1 MPSWLRSYAAGT
13 RPFEV
18 VLALLAVVWVTTAAL
33 GGDEPSL
40 VPLIWGAAVVVVV
53 AHARRWPLVA
63 LVVAF
68 AGLYSVD
75 RVDGGRVLEDVFLL
89 ALIGS
94 CFAVGRW
101 AGLRRQPWAAAAVL
115 LLISSNVL
123 EPGRDVSTA
132 DVVFP
137 TVFTAA
143 PWLLGLAMQL
153 TARRAEHAASY
164 ADRLVWSRHEDI
176 RRATDE
182 ERLRIAHELHD
193 VIAHDLSALSLRAQV
208 ARRRLESGGT
218 VDADD
223 LAALER
229 AARGAMT
236 DLRRVLGVLRPTGG
250 APDTGPG
257 EGLADLPALLADCR
271 AMGQEVRYDVTGSA
285 RDVPP
290 ALSLVAYRIVQ
301 EALTNARRH
310 GARGAT
316 TLRLDWDEHELRIGV
331 LNPCAEAGGR
341 PGHGARGMQERAR
354 LFGGSVQ
361 THRDRDTWVLEAR
374 LPTPTPAPA
383 RSVVT

>member
-1 MPSWLRSYAAGT
+1 MPPWLRSYAAGT

-18 VLALLAVVWVTTAAL
+18 VLVLLAVAWVTAAAL
-33 GGDEPSL
+33 GGDEPV
-40 VPLIWGAAVVVVV
+40 VPLLWGATVVVLV
-53 AHARRWPLVA
+53 ALARRWPLVA
-63 LVVAF
+63 LVIAF

-89 ALIGS
+89 AVIWA

-115 LLISSNVL
+115 LLLSTNVL

-137 TVFTAA
+137 TIFTAA

-153 TARRAEHAASY
+153 TARRAERAASY
-164 ADRLVWSRHEDI
+164 ADRLVSSRHEDI
-176 RRATDE
+176 RRATDD

-218 VDADD
+218 VDAAD
-223 LAALER
+223 LAALEHAAR
-229 AARGAMT
+229 AAMD
-236 DLRRVLGVLRPTGG
+236 DLRRVLGVLRPVGG
-250 APDTGPG
+250 PPGTGPG
-257 EGLADLPALLADCR
+257 EGLADLPALLEDCR
-271 AMGQEVRYDVTGSA
+271 AMGQQVRYAVTGTP

-290 ALSLVAYRIVQ
+290 ALSLVAHRIVQ

-310 GARGAT
+310 GTPGAT

-331 LNPCAEAGGR
+331 RNPCAGTDAA
-341 PGHGARGMQERAR
+341 PGHGRLGMQERAR
-354 LFGGSVQ
+354 LFGGSLVSQ
-361 THRDRDTWVLEAR
+361 RDGDTWVLEAR
-374 LPTPTPAPA
+374 LPTPAPA
-383 RSVVT
+383 RSVVS

>member
-18 VLALLAVVWVTTAAL
+18 VLALLGVAWVTTAAL
-33 GGDEPSL
+33 GGNDPVGSL
-40 VPLIWGAAVVVVV
+40 VWGTIVVVVV
-53 AHARRWPLVA
+53 ALARRWPLVA
-63 LVVAF
+63 LVTAF

-75 RVDGGRVLEDVFLL
+75 RIDGGRPLEDVFLL
-89 ALIGS
+89 AVIWS

-115 LLISSNVL
+115 LLLSSNVL

-137 TVFTAA
+137 TIFTAA

-153 TARRAEHAASY
+153 TARRAEHAVSY
-164 ADRLVWSRHEDI
+164 ADRLVSSRHEEI

-193 VIAHDLSALSLRAQV
+193 VIAHNLSALSLRAQV
-208 ARRRLESGGT
+208 ARRRLEGGGT
-218 VDADD
+218 VSVED
-223 LAALER
+223 LAALED
-229 AARGAMT
+229 AARGAMN
-236 DLRRVLGVLRPTGG
+236 DLRRVLGVLRPAGE

-257 EGLADLPALLADCR
+257 EGLADLPTLLADCR
-271 AMGQEVRYDVTGSA
+271 AMGQDVRYAVTGA
-285 RDVPP
+285 PRDLPP

-310 GARGAT
+310 GARGVT
-316 TLRLDWDEHELRIGV
+316 TLQLDWEEHELRLGV
-331 LNPCAEAGGR
+331 RNPCGDADPT
-341 PGHGARGMQERAR
+341 PGHGRLGMEERAR

-361 THRDRDTWVLEAR
+361 THQDGDTWVLEAH
-374 LPTPTPAPA
+374 LPTPAPA
-383 RSVVT
+383 RSAAP

>member
-1 MPSWLRSYAAGT
+1 MPSWLRTYAAGT

-18 VLALLAVVWVTTAAL
+18 VLVLLAVAWVTTAAL
-33 GGDEPSL
+33 GGDEPL
-40 VPLIWGAAVVVVV
+40 VPLLWGAAVVVVV
-53 AHARRWPLVA
+53 AQARRWPLVA
-63 LVVAF
+63 LVTAF
-68 AGLYSVD
+68 TGLYSVD
-75 RVDGGRVLEDVFLL
+75 RLDGGRVLEDVFLL
-89 ALIGS
+89 AVIWS

-115 LLISSNVL
+115 LLLSSNVL

-137 TVFTAA
+137 TIFTAA

-164 ADRLVWSRHEDI
+164 ADRLVSSRHEEI

-193 VIAHDLSALSLRAQV
+193 VIAHNLSALSLRAQV
-208 ARRRLESGGT
+208 ARRRLESGGAVT
-218 VDADD
+218 GDD
-223 LAALER
+223 LAALEQ
-229 AARGAMT
+229 AARGAMD
-236 DLRRVLGVLRPTGG
+236 DLRRVLGVLRPAGG

-257 EGLADLPALLADCR
+257 EGLADLPALLEDCR
-271 AMGQEVRYDVTGSA
+271 AMGQDVRYAVTGA
-285 RDVPP
+285 PRDLPP

-310 GARGAT
+310 GARGVT
-316 TLRLDWDEHELRIGV
+316 KLRLDWEEHELRVGV
-331 LNPCAEAGGR
+331 RNPCGDAKGT
-341 PGHGARGMQERAR
+341 PGHGRLGMEERAR

-361 THRDRDTWVLEAR
+361 THTDGDTWVLEAR
-374 LPTPTPAPA
+374 LPTPAPA
-383 RSVVT
+383 RSVAS